1 MGTRSF
7 RRPRCRDCGLWLERC
22 LCAARP
28 SVVLPTRF
36 VFVVHNRERRKPTN
50 TGRVAHG
57 LLRDSAL
64 VYYGARDEPLD
75 TRPLDEPDVDYAVL
89 FPREDARALEPGDAL
104 FTRPTPGR
112 RAALVVL
119 DGTWHQCSR
128 MSRRAPRVS
137 ELPCVRLP
145 PGPPSRWGVRTPPD
159 PRFVCTLEATIRA
172 VATLH
177 GSEAAAPM
185 DDYFDRLRARM
196 MAMKGKAPPP

>member
-1 MGTRSF
+1 MR
-7 RRPRCRDCGLWLERC
+7 
-22 LCAARP
+22 
-28 SVVLPTRF
+28 VPTRF
-36 VFVVHNRERRKPTN
+36 VFVLHNRERCKPTN
-50 TGRVAHG
+50 TGRIAHQILEG
-57 LLRDSAL
+57 SAL
-64 VYYGARDEPLD
+64 CYYGSRDDPMDTDALD
-75 TRPLDEPDVDYAVL
+75 DPAADYAVL
-89 FPREDARALEPGDAL
+89 FPRADAVELDVSTMTPR
-104 FTRPTPGR
+104 PGR
-112 RAALVVL
+112 TRTLVVL

>member
-112 RAALVVL
+112 RWPRDGACGRKPAA
-119 DGTWHQCSR
+119 WA
-128 MSRRAPRVS
+128 RAR
-137 ELPCVRLP
+137 LGRLP
-145 PGPPSRWGVRTPPD
+145 
-159 PRFVCTLEATIRA
+159 
-172 VATLH
+172 
-177 GSEAAAPM
+177 
-185 DDYFDRLRARM
+185 
-196 MAMKGKAPPP
+196 